1 MCVWGG
7 VARCERDATMTHQ
20 RSTGLTS
27 IHSLFESIVYD
38 DLYSSSDGVFLSPFH
53 VTCTFLGGPTPKP
66 LLPLYAT
73 VISSH
78 PPPRPLVRHHRRLSS
93 ASSAVAAPL
102 SSAAINAT
110 PPSHCNSET
119 LKLGFLSPP
128 VNRRYPKESY

>member
-1 MCVWGG
+1 MWGGG

-38 DLYSSSDGVFLSPFH
+38 DLYSSSDGVFFSPFH
-53 VTCTFLGGPTPKP
+53 VTSTFLGGPTPKP

-93 ASSAVAAPL
+93 AIRRRRTPLVRSHQCHSTITLPHLSAGHCHPIIA
-102 SSAAINAT
+102 
-110 PPSHCNSET
+110 SH
-119 LKLGFLSPP
+119 LVKL
-128 VNRRYPKESY
+128 